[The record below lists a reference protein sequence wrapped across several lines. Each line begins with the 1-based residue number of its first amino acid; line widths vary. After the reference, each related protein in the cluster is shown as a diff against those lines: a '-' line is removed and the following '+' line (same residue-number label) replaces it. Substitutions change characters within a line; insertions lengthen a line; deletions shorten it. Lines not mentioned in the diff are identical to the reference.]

1 MLGINHFR
9 RLWSGNLPIMRK
21 VFRHM
26 SANNWINHLSHAL
39 SDNGLIAYM
48 WHIEQDLLEWQGD
61 LNGLLGIDEQNRPQT
76 AAHFMK
82 LLNPQDVPQRL
93 AVVHNALSSLPEG
106 AVEPSTFLT
115 SYRVRRSNGLQ
126 VDIQESGSV
135 QFDPETGE
143 KILCGFIRIVDQAQ
157 LLNSLKPTTAQPGS
171 ERLSYA
177 THPAM
182 GQMRDGRHALIRQM
196 QEWNENHADMQL
208 AGYLLVIGIDRVS
221 MFNEAFGS
229 AFTDELIEKT
239 GQRLQQ
245 MIDGRG
251 MLARIDGDVFAMF
264 FGDAPHA
271 EMASVAHYILNAFYE
286 TPLRTSR
293 GLIGVGIS
301 VGGMLVRPK
310 SKAPGDYLTKAE
322 LAMQAAKDR
331 GRGRFVSYT
340 EIAGE
345 GAETRGLL
353 QSGDA
358 FMRALKD
365 NRVKLAFQPVVHS
378 QTNEVSFHE
387 SLIRFI
393 DEQGKVHSAGEFIP
407 AIEKLGLTRLVDR
420 YALRMA
426 IHELSLFP
434 ELELSV
440 NVSNLTLSDPDWLR
454 GLVAALRDHPQMA
467 KRLIIEITESAA
479 MFDMQKTVRII
490 RTLRDLGCR
499 VALDDFGSGYTAFSQ
514 LRQLD
519 IDIVKIDKTFI
530 RNIGEKENHLFVKTL
545 QALADGVDIETVGEG
560 AETMT
565 EARLLAD
572 DGINHIQGYAF
583 GFPSVERVWLP
594 KGHQQRKLITTSEDA
609 HDKHTPPQFDYASEG

>member
-1 MLGINHFR
+1 MVTR
-9 RLWSGNLPIMRK
+9 RSHETRK
-21 VFRHM
+21 VFLRM
-26 SANNWINHLSHAL
+26 SKNNWIDHLSRAL
-39 SDNGLIAYM
+39 SDNGLIAYI
-48 WHIEQDLLEWQGD
+48 WHIDEDRLEWQGD
-61 LNGLLGIDEQNRPQT
+61 LRGVLGVDDNQHPKT
-76 AAHFMK
+76 AAHFMQMI
-82 LLNPQDVPQRL
+82 NPQDVPQRL
-93 AVVHNALSSLPEG
+93 AVVHNALSAQTDKSDES
-106 AVEPSTFLT
+106 ESFST
-115 SYRVRRSNGLQ
+115 SYRICRANGLQ
-126 VDIQESGSV
+126 VDIQESGSI
-135 QFDPETGE
+135 QRDPETGH
-143 KILCGFIRIVDQAQ
+143 KILCGFLRIVDHKQ
-157 LLNSLKPTTAQPGS
+157 LLNSRKIVSAQPGG
-171 ERLSYA
+171 ERVSYA
-177 THPAM
+177 TQETMAH
-182 GQMRDGRHALIRQM
+182 MRDGRHAVIRQM
-196 QEWNENHADMQL
+196 EEWGDTAADMQL
-208 AGYLLVIGIDRVS
+208 AGYLLVVGIDRVS

-229 AFTDELIEKT
+229 QFTDELIEKT
-239 GQRLQQ
+239 GHRLQQ
-245 MIDGRG
+245 MMADRG
-251 MLARIDGDVFAMF
+251 YIARIDGDVFALF
-264 FGDAPHA
+264 FREAPHA

-293 GLIGVGIS
+293 GPIGVGIS

-310 SKAPGDYLTKAE
+310 TKAPGDFLAKAE
-322 LAMQAAKDR
+322 MAMHAAKDR
-331 GRGRFVSYT
+331 GRGRFVPYN

-345 GAETRGLL
+345 GAETRNVL

-365 NRVKLAFQPVVHS
+365 NRVKLAFQPVVNS

-393 DEQGKVHSAGEFIP
+393 DEQGKVHAAGEFIP
-407 AIEKLGLTRLVDR
+407 AIEKLGLSRLVDR

-434 ELELSV
+434 TLELSV

-467 KRLIIEITESAA
+467 KRLIIEVTESAA
-479 MFDMQKTVRII
+479 MYDMTKTIRIV

-514 LRQLD
+514 LKQLD

-545 QALADGVDIETVGEG
+545 QALANGVDIETVGEG

-565 EARLLAD
+565 EARMLAD

-594 KGHQQRKLITTSEDA
+594 KGHHQRKFITSREEVRDTGL
-609 HDKHTPPQFDYASEG
+609 QFDYTVQG

>member
-1 MLGINHFR
+1 
-9 RLWSGNLPIMRK
+9 
-21 VFRHM
+21 M
-26 SANNWINHLSHAL
+26 STQNWINHLSHAL

-48 WHIEQDLLEWQGD
+48 WHIDQDRLEWQGD
-61 LNGLLGIDEQNRPQT
+61 LNGLLGIDDSQRPQT

-82 LLNPQDVPQRL
+82 IINPQDVPQRL
-93 AVVHNALSSLPEG
+93 AVVHNALSALPDG

-115 SYRVRRSNGLQ
+115 SYRVRRANGLQ
-126 VDIQESGSV
+126 VDIQESGSI
-135 QFDPETGE
+135 QYDPETGE
-143 KILCGFIRIVDQAQ
+143 KTLCGFLRIVDHKQ
-157 LLNSLKPTTAQPGS
+157 LLNSMKPNSAQQGS

-177 THPAM
+177 TQGTMSH
-182 GQMRDGRHALIRQM
+182 MRDGRHALISKM
-196 QEWNENHADMQL
+196 EEWGEGTKDIQL
-208 AGYLLVIGIDRVS
+208 AGYLLVVGIDRVA

-229 AFTDELIEKT
+229 QFTDELIEKT
-239 GQRLQQ
+239 GHRLQQ
-245 MIDGRG
+245 MIADRG
-251 MLARIDGDVFAMF
+251 FIARIDGDVFAMF
-264 FGDAPHA
+264 FREAPHA

-293 GLIGVGIS
+293 GPIGVGIS

-310 SKAPGDYLTKAE
+310 TKAPGDFLAKAE
-322 LAMQAAKDR
+322 MAMHAAKER
-331 GRGRFVSYT
+331 GRGRFVSYN

-426 IHELSLFP
+426 IHELSMFP
-434 ELELSV
+434 SLELSV

-479 MFDMQKTVRII
+479 MYDMSKTIRIV

-499 VALDDFGSGYTAFSQ
+499 VALDDFGSGYTAFAQ
-514 LRQLD
+514 LKQLD

-545 QALADGVDIETVGEG
+545 QALANGVDIETVGEG

-565 EARLLAD
+565 EARMLAE

-594 KGHQQRKLITTSEDA
+594 KDHHQRKLITTREESRDA
-609 HDKHTPPQFDYASEG
+609 AALQHFDYTSEA

>member
-1 MLGINHFR
+1 
-9 RLWSGNLPIMRK
+9 
-21 VFRHM
+21 M
-26 SANNWINHLSHAL
+26 STQNWIDHLSHAL
-39 SDNGLIAYM
+39 TDNGLIAYM
-48 WHIEQDLLEWQGD
+48 WHIHEDRLEWRGD
-61 LNGLLGIDEQNRPQT
+61 MRGLFGIEDHQRPQT
-76 AAHFMK
+76 AAHFMQII
-82 LLNPQDVPQRL
+82 NPQDVPQRL
-93 AVVHNALSSLPEG
+93 AVVHNALSALPGSPE
-106 AVEPSTFLT
+106 ATAFST

-126 VDIQESGSV
+126 VDVQETGTV
-135 QFDPETGE
+135 QFDPETGA
-143 KILCGFIRIVDQAQ
+143 KILCGFMRVVDQAQ
-157 LLNSLKPTTAQPGS
+157 LKNSLGAISAQQGS

-177 THPAM
+177 TSGTMTH
-182 GQMRDGRHALIRQM
+182 MRDGRQSLIHQM
-196 QEWNENHADMQL
+196 EEWGDATADVQL
-208 AGYLLVIGIDRVS
+208 AGYLLVVGIDRVS

-229 AFTDELIEKT
+229 QFTDELIEKT
-239 GQRLQQ
+239 GHRLHQ
-245 MIDGRG
+245 MMADRG
-251 MLARIDGDVFAMF
+251 SIARIDGDVFSMF
-264 FGDAPHA
+264 FREAPHA

-293 GLIGVGIS
+293 GPIGVGIS

-310 SKAPGDYLTKAE
+310 TKSPGDFLAKAE
-322 LAMQAAKDR
+322 MAMHAAKER
-331 GRGRFVSYT
+331 GRGRFVSYN

-426 IHELSLFP
+426 IHELSMFP

-479 MFDMQKTVRII
+479 MYDMTKTIRIV

-514 LRQLD
+514 LKQLD
-519 IDIVKIDKTFI
+519 IDIVKIDKAFI
-530 RNIGEKENHLFVKTL
+530 RNISEKENHLFVKTL
-545 QALADGVDIETVGEG
+545 QALANGVDIETVGEG

-594 KGHQQRKLITTSEDA
+594 KDHHQRKLILPRQVALDA
-609 HDKHTPPQFDYASEG
+609 ASHTQFDYTSEG